1 MSEAVDELP
10 AARDVPPAQVDPLEK
25 FYVVENKT
33 ARSLQIA
40 PIEAAGDVAPLI
52 IPPFG
57 ARRISETQY
66 GCFDFRR
73 WQDPGL
79 IECVKEPDKKERT
92 GISRTDKAFTII
104 AAVLVGVGILGVF
117 LPGVLDQILGAPP
130 GIQNPIGILT
140 GILRSGF
147 PLFLLFIIAA
157 PLVLT
162 AAYLAKRR
170 DWFRQGGGA
179 LALGLVA
186 VSVIGVAAIGPVL
199 IMMSFRPET
208 VPVTGRM
215 MQMIFVVIAALLPA
229 LLYFLYDRQKVSI
242 VSKTFYREIVRFD
255 PAIHTSADAEQKY
268 GHLINEVYGDKSA
281 GYYLANVG
289 LPITLSSVLIALG
302 WLLILLP
309 INPQSLADFFNLVAP
324 QPSALSFGFLG
335 AYFFALNMVFR
346 RYVRSDL
353 TPKAYSHIT
362 VRLLVTTILVWAVSV
377 LPAAQSSQSPV
388 LLIMAFCIG
397 IVPETAIK
405 VIKEFMRKTVGRF
418 SDSLDERDPLTN
430 LEGIDLYDRARLSE
444 EGVDNVE
451 NLAYHN
457 LIDLLVQTRIPARRL
472 ADMVDQAILYL
483 HLRGSA
489 PPAQSA
495 EHSDD
500 QAPPALN
507 YLRRY
512 GIRTATDLIHAWRT
526 TPGRGPADFEV
537 VLRKQSEE
545 FADRIQIVVG
555 TLKEADG
562 MLQLLYRR
570 ALVTQLPKGPVTDPD
585 GFFAKETDIAVN
597 LMKAIT
603 EDGNRQAAPE
613 RAGASIDQIVASAPV
628 IEASATVPVMVEAIK
643 PHL

>member
-1 MSEAVDELP
+1 
-10 AARDVPPAQVDPLEK
+10 
-25 FYVVENKT
+25 
-33 ARSLQIA
+33 
-40 PIEAAGDVAPLI
+40 
-52 IPPFG
+52 
-57 ARRISETQY
+57 
-66 GCFDFRR
+66 
-73 WQDPGL
+73 
-79 IECVKEPDKKERT
+79 
-92 GISRTDKAFTII
+92 
-104 AAVLVGVGILGVF
+104 
-117 LPGVLDQILGAPP
+117 
-130 GIQNPIGILT
+130 
-140 GILRSGF
+140 
-147 PLFLLFIIAA
+147 
-157 PLVLT
+157 
-162 AAYLAKRR
+162 
-170 DWFRQGGGA
+170 
-179 LALGLVA
+179 
-186 VSVIGVAAIGPVL
+186 
-199 IMMSFRPET
+199 
-208 VPVTGRM
+208 M
-215 MQMIFVVIAALLPA
+215 MQMILVVIAALLPA

-309 INPQSLADFFNLVAP
+309 INPQGLADFFSLVAP

-377 LPAAQSSQSPV
+377 LPAFQSNPPSPV

-418 SDSLDERDPLTN
+418 SESLDERDPLTN

-444 EGVDNVE
+444 EGVDNIE

-483 HLRGSA
+483 HLRGSV
-489 PPAQSA
+489 PPAQPA
-495 EHSDD
+495 KHSDD
-500 QAPPALN
+500 QAPSALD
-507 YLRRY
+507 YLRGY

-526 TPGRGPADFEV
+526 TPNQGPSDFEV

-545 FADRIQIVVG
+545 FADRIKIVVG
-555 TLKEADG
+555 TLKEADW

-570 ALVTQLPKGPVTDPD
+570 ALVTQLPKEPVTDPD
-585 GFFAKETDIAVN
+585 GFFANETKIAVN

-613 RAGASIDQIVASAPV
+613 RAGTSINQIVASAPV
-628 IEASATVPVMVEAIK
+628 IEASATVPVVVEAIK
-643 PHL
+643 PHM